1 MKIFRYPFTALMAGS
16 MLFIISSELLSQDK
30 PAYAIHNH
38 QGLPSSWKTLLDSI
52 ENADVVLFG
61 EYHNN
66 PIVHWLQ
73 YELTDTLIKMGRPL
87 ILGAEMYESDN
98 QEALNMYLAGEIDQ
112 MGLDSMARLWK
123 NHKTDYKPVLDLAR
137 DHQIPLIATNIPR
150 IYASRVSK
158 GGFEALHDLTDEEKA
173 WLAPLPIDY
182 DPELPGYAKMLTMM
196 GDHATPDFPKAQA
209 IKDATMAYFISKN
222 YMDGQLFLHF
232 HGTYHSDHYEGILW
246 YLKRIKPELR
256 YITISTVQQ
265 KDPSILTDENKGK
278 AHFTICVHENMTT
291 TY

>member
-1 MKIFRYPFTALMAGS
+1 MKIRYYSLAAFLIGT
-16 MLFIISSELLSQDK
+16 MLFTFSSELESQDK
-30 PAYAIHNH
+30 PAYAIHN
-38 QGLPSSWKTLLDSI
+38 QDGLPSSWQTLLDSI
-52 ENADVVLFG
+52 KNADIVLFG

-98 QEALNMYLAGEIDQ
+98 QKSLNMYLTGEIDQ
-112 MGLDSMARLWK
+112 KGLDTLARLWR

-137 DHQIPLIATNIPR
+137 DHQIPFIATNVPR
-150 IYASRVSK
+150 KYASKVSR
-158 GGFEALHDLTDEEKA
+158 GGFEALHDLTEEESL
-173 WLAPLPIDY
+173 WLAPLPIEY
-182 DPELPGYAKMLTMM
+182 DPELPGYVNMLTMM

-222 YMDGQLFLHF
+222 YVDGQLFLHF

-246 YLKRIKPELR
+246 YLKKAKPDLR

-265 KDPSILTDENKGK
+265 KNPSILIDEHKGK
-278 AHFTICVHENMTT
+278 AHFTISVHENMTT